1 MRLLKDLEDHDFYR
15 LGPQGNLLLVGYQ
28 PAVLE
33 PLEMQLLQEIRKEK
47 SIKIE
52 QPASQKI
59 VS

>member
-1 MRLLKDLEDHDFYR
+1 MRLLKDLEDDDFYR
-15 LGPQGNLLLVGYQ
+15 LCPQGNLLLVGYQ
-28 PAVLE
+28 PAVLK

-52 QPASQKI
+52 QPASQEI